1 MHETELEARLTKA
14 IAAAPELRDQAIH
27 VRVEADRVVVEGLVD
42 SAPDR
47 ALLGRILRANA
58 GLLPVEDRLRVV
70 RPEPSA

>member
-1 MHETELEARLTKA
+1 MDETELETRLKTA
-14 IAAAPELRDQAIH
+14 IASAPALRDQAIH
-27 VRVEADRVVVEGLVD
+27 VRVEADRVVVEGMVD

-58 GLLPVEDRLRVV
+58 GLRTVEDRLRVV